1 MRGKSRLFF
10 RDAFHLPKVDR
21 PSYFQTPLT
30 LAKAQKNENEVAG
43 TMPDESLTARISGG
57 EAVPQPRDQRVED
70 NAFHRRR
77 IFFAYRPL
85 LIVVVFRG
93 FFRRINLWRERTDY
107 ERLHRL
113 IKRRTL
119 WKRNFLAFIFFI

>member
-1 MRGKSRLFF
+1 LVVNLARRGMRGKSRLFF
-10 RDAFHLPKVDR
+10 RNAFHLPKVDR
-21 PSYFQTPLT
+21 PSYFQTPVT

-77 IFFAYRPL
+77 IFFCVSSAFKGRCFSG
-85 LIVVVFRG
+85 VFQA
-93 FFRRINLWRERTDY
+93 N
-107 ERLHRL
+107 
-113 IKRRTL
+113 
-119 WKRNFLAFIFFI
+119 

>member
-1 MRGKSRLFF
+1 MRGTSRLFF
-10 RDAFHLPKVDR
+10 RNAFHLPRVDR
-21 PSYFQTPLT
+21 PSYFQTPVT
-30 LAKAQKNENEVAG
+30 LPKAQKNENEVAG
-43 TMPDESLTARISGG
+43 TMPDESPAARISGS
-57 EAVPQPRDQRVED
+57 EAGPQPRDQRLED

-77 IFFAYRPL
+77 IFFAYCPL
-85 LIVVVFRG
+85 LIAVVFRG

-107 ERLHRL
+107 DRLQRL